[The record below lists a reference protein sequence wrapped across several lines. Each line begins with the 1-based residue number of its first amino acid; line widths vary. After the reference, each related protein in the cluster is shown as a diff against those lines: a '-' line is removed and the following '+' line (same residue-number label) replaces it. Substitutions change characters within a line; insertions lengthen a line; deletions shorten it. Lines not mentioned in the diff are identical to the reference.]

1 MLGGSDFVVFCFSR
15 NAQFPQFFV
24 QFCHEGLHP
33 GFDGAEI
40 MVFHLLSFGRLGP
53 EQGAARKDQVLPFFP
68 HGLVYQEILLFR
80 AHVGDDFF
88 CMYAENRQQPSGRF
102 A

>member
-1 MLGGSDFVVFCFSR
+1 MLGRSHFVVLRFGR
-15 NAQFPQFFV
+15 NTQLPQFFV
-24 QFCHEGLHP
+24 QFCHKGFHLGL
-33 GFDGAEI
+33 DGAEI
-40 MVFHLLSFGRLGP
+40 MVFHLLSFGRLCS

-88 CMYAENRQQPSGRF
+88 SMYSENSQQPSGSF